1 MNCLKCGQPIDLS
14 QKTCAACATPVDA
27 DGNGLPDALDKLVEA
42 KVNTMLHDERKQLDA
57 EQRVLAVRAALRG
70 GDAAHADPAREL
82 GLCRERLAQN
92 LAEPRR
98 RWRMGAG
105 HLGLLVL
112 VSLFVGGVLLT
123 NVVEKIILGRSIL
136 AADLCCPS
144 ACAGCTGP
152 GRIYSW
158 HRRSTNYE
166 GNYSIQLCNNPQVD
180 IAKLTAMDVATQ
192 EDKDL
197 APYRLTLWTS
207 FLINTA
213 LSLLFLVAFAPFFFA
228 WLRRRGLEGERT
240 FLEYEIRSL
249 EARLARPDDG
259 SRPPR

>member
-1 MNCLKCGQPIDLS
+1 MNCLKCGRPLDLS
-14 QKTCAACATPVDA
+14 QKICAACGTPVDS

-42 KVNTMLHDERKQLDA
+42 KVSTLLQGERKQLET

-70 GDAAHADPAREL
+70 GDASHADPAREL
-82 GLCRERLAQN
+82 ELCRERLERN

-98 RWRMGAG
+98 LWRMGAG

-136 AADLCCPS
+136 AARLCCPS

-180 IAKLTAMDVATQ
+180 IAKLTSMDVATQ
-192 EDKDL
+192 EDKGL

-207 FLINTA
+207 FLVNAA
-213 LSLLFLVAFAPFFFA
+213 LSLVFLVAFAPFCFA
-228 WLRRRGLEGERT
+228 WLRRRGLEGERA
-240 FLEYEIRSL
+240 FLEVEIRSL
-249 EARLARPDDG
+249 EARLSQPDGDSQQ
-259 SRPPR
+259 SR